1 MKPCI
6 LVVDDEPL
14 LVESITYNL
23 EKAGFQTLRAY
34 DGSAALEQART
45 RQPALIVLDLMLPE
59 LSGRDVCRAL
69 RIDENEYGRT
79 VPILMLSA
87 HSSRDEAN
95 RCREAGAN
103 DYMTKPFAMRNLI
116 ERVKSLLTNTK

>member
-14 LVESITYNL
+14 LVETITYNL
-23 EKAGFQTLRAY
+23 EKAGFTTLRAA
-34 DGSAALEQART
+34 DGLSALALART
-45 RQPALIVLDLMLPE
+45 AQPALIVLDLMLPE

-69 RIDENEYGRT
+69 RADENEYGRS

-87 HSSRDEAN
+87 RSSRDEAD

-103 DYMTKPFAMRNLI
+103 DYITKPFAMRDLI
-116 ERVKSLLTNTK
+116 ERVQNLLANTK

>member
-14 LVESITYNL
+14 LVETITYNL

-34 DGSAALEQART
+34 DGAAALQQARNA
-45 RQPALIVLDLMLPE
+45 QPELIVLDLMLPE

-69 RIDENEYGRT
+69 RADENDYGQN

-87 HSSRDEAN
+87 RSSRDEAE

-103 DYMTKPFAMRNLI
+103 DYMTKPFAMKALI
-116 ERVKSLLTNTK
+116 EKVQSLLKIEA